1 MINRLEIMFIGRLI
15 LALASCLLLTQC
27 GLINTALRLAP
38 YLLMFAEE
46 DQGQGKSGRLEQRA
60 QQVGRK
66 GHFTPQQRW
75 MPDAADSK
83 MASVSAAKPVPAAV
97 R

>member
-1 MINRLEIMFIGRLI
+1 MFIGRLI
-15 LALASCLLLTQC
+15 LAFASCLLLTQC

-38 YLLMFAEE
+38 YLMMLAED
-46 DQGQGKSGRLEQRA
+46 DQGQGKSGKLEQRA
-60 QQVGRK
+60 QQVVRK

-83 MASVSAAKPVPAAV
+83 MASASTAEPVPANPAAV